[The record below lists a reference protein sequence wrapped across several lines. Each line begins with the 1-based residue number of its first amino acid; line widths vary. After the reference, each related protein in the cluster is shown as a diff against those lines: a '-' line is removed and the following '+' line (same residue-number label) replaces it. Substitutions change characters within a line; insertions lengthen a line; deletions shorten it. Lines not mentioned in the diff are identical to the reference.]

1 MNALTRFDRLDDMFP
16 ELFRRL
22 SAWPAVPTS
31 ANIEP
36 LGEIRLDVDENEKAY
51 CVRAEIPGA
60 RKEDI
65 HVEVDGNHVA
75 ISAEVKKD
83 FEQKDEK
90 KARVL
95 VRETYRGRVARSF
108 TLGCDIDETQVAA
121 KLEDGVLKLTLP
133 KREGARS
140 RKISIE

>member
-1 MNALTRFDRLDDMFP
+1 MFP

-36 LGEIRLDVDENEKAY
+36 LGEIRLDVDENEKDY

-121 KLEDGVLKLTLP
+121 KLEDLSLIH
-133 KREGARS
+133 
-140 RKISIE
+140 ISEPTRPY